1 MTDLLKLAERCEA
14 ATGPDR
20 KLDCEILV
28 ALDWRAPDWEEGEP
42 TAKALADKLGVAW
55 LADRAA
61 EGGMSIWRYLPR
73 PTASL
78 DAAMTLVPEEND
90 SWSLMKWPQDGK
102 PTFRATVSWTVKSSH
117 KNASGPYVMHKP
129 HVRRAE
135 AATPAL
141 ALCAAALRA
150 RAS

>member
-1 MTDLLKLAERCEA
+1 VSDLLELAARCEA
-14 ATGPDR
+14 ADGEDR
-20 KLDCEILV
+20 LLDAEIYV
-28 ALDWRAPDWEEGEP
+28 ALDAERENLD
-42 TAKALADKLGVAW
+42 ALAINGAVGTWVPKC
-55 LADRAA
+55 
-61 EGGMSIWRYLPR
+61 
-73 PTASL
+73 TASL

>member
-1 MTDLLKLAERCEA
+1 MDTANLLELAERCEA

-20 KLDCEILV
+20 DIDLAIFEACGWVRKGGFWSGEY
-28 ALDWRAPDWEEGEP
+28 WERGGRRIWL
-42 TAKALADKLGVAW
+42 TDK
-55 LADRAA
+55 R
-61 EGGMSIWRYLPR
+61 LPA

-129 HVRRAE
+129 HLRRAE